1 VSTSST
7 ARNFGAIETAAAFSK
22 SVGRLVRI
30 STARDAMFLDINDGD
45 SSDNACDSFFAPAES
60 NCRSHFFRELP
71 AHWCSTAASVVAS
84 SLTFPSSEVVLVEE
98 AEVYQAEAFLL
109 FYKVSGS
116 QGERD
121 ASRTR
126 NATNRQ
132 SQSNWAAKLLRPSF
146 LAVASWRVG
155 VSA

>member
-116 QGERD
+116 QVCSPPRSPPRA
-121 ASRTR
+121 ASPPCHV
-126 NATNRQ
+126 ALVCF
-132 SQSNWAAKLLRPSF
+132 SDFLRPHPPLSGR
-146 LAVASWRVG
+146 A
-155 VSA
+155 